1 MSNEAKTT
9 TVQVGDKTYT
19 FSERAK
25 VQKDSSVLENGDLE
39 VRFIF
44 KNGEVRT
51 FVMPPSHPLFS
62 KAALHGL
69 NQKFGDAFAGVDD
82 IEDMVDTFED
92 VAKTIEAGDWTEK
105 RGGEGIA
112 GTSVLAQALMA
123 VTGKSKDDIKAFLKP
138 LDAATKMALRSAEP
152 VASKVREIEAA
163 KTKKQTKTVD
173 VSGLLAGLG
182 AQ

>member
-1 MSNEAKTT
+1 MTTEKQIT
-9 TVQVGDKTYT
+9 TVQADGKTYT

-25 VQKDSSVLENGDLE
+25 VQKDSAILEDGTLQ
-39 VRFIF
+39 VKFVF

-51 FVMPPSHPLFS
+51 FVMEQGHALLA

-82 IEDMVDTFED
+82 VEDMVDTFED
-92 VAKTIEAGDWTEK
+92 VAKTLDAGDWTEK
-105 RGGEGIA
+105 RSGEGIA

-123 VTGKSKDDIKAFLKP
+123 VTGKSKDEIKAFLSP
-138 LDAATKMALRSAEP
+138 LDASTKMALRNSEP
-152 VASKVREIEAA
+152 IATKVREIEAA
-163 KTKKQTKTVD
+163 KKKPSKSID

-182 AQ
+182 AV